1 MFIEA
6 TGKRR
11 NQKARLMSPRT
22 TTLGDKCLRFYYN
35 MHGSNIGKLNVYAQA
50 NNVLGS
56 AIWSMTAEQGQ
67 DWRLAQVTVRR
78 RGNRRYN
85 VSIQKGIFYK
95 RGGKDNNKT
104 LFRKQYRL

>member
-95 RGGKDNNKT
+95 RGAKDNNKT
-104 LFRKQYRL
+104 LF